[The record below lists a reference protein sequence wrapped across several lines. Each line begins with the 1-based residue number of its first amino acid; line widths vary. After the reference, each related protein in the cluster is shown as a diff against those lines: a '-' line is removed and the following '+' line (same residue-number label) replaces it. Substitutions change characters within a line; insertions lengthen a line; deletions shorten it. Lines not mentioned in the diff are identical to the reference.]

1 MRSVALASIRRCL
14 DGAIPSGIATCDA
27 EGTPN
32 VAFISQVRYL
42 DPQHIAISYQFFNK
56 TRKNILHNF
65 RATLDVADPQT
76 AERYHLTIQY
86 LRTETEGPLFE
97 AMKAHLAGIASHTG
111 MGNVFKL
118 LGADVFR
125 VLNVVQVEGPKLA
138 RIEVSR
144 PGFACLNQ
152 LIRDMDA
159 CEDLT
164 AVCEKLLAGL
174 NRLGYPTSQ
183 ILVMDEQA
191 RKLFTLA
198 SLGYPRC
205 GAGAEI
211 PVGFGVAGVAAQ
223 AQTVIRINHMAQEYI
238 YSEAVQR
245 SFAQT
250 HFPNLETTITPP
262 LLDQVASQL
271 AVPIV
276 HRGLVLAVLLV
287 ESETDFAFSYDD
299 EDLLSVL
306 GQWLALKMVLLDEGL
321 SQEKSEEVGD
331 LCAPLITLEKP
342 ILVQY
347 FERNDSVFLDHDY
360 VIKGVAGCIL
370 WRLLEE
376 FDQNQRCEFTN
387 RELRLD
393 PTLRLP
399 ELSTNLEARL
409 ILLQN
414 RLAEKDFP
422 IKLIKAGR
430 GKLRLCVDRPLRLV
444 KEEESQT

>member
-164 AVCEKLLAGL
+164 AVCEKLLAGIKRMGYS
-174 NRLGYPTSQ
+174 NKQIFFLGG
-183 ILVMDEQA
+183 EA
-191 RKLFTLA
+191 RKLFNLA
-198 SLGYPRC
+198 SFGYSRC
-205 GAGAEI
+205 G
-211 PVGFGVAGVAAQ
+211 
-223 AQTVIRINHMAQEYI
+223 
-238 YSEAVQR
+238 
-245 SFAQT
+245 
-250 HFPNLETTITPP
+250 
-262 LLDQVASQL
+262 
-271 AVPIV
+271 
-276 HRGLVLAVLLV
+276 
-287 ESETDFAFSYDD
+287 
-299 EDLLSVL
+299 
-306 GQWLALKMVLLDEGL
+306 
-321 SQEKSEEVGD
+321 
-331 LCAPLITLEKP
+331 
-342 ILVQY
+342 
-347 FERNDSVFLDHDY
+347 
-360 VIKGVAGCIL
+360 
-370 WRLLEE
+370 
-376 FDQNQRCEFTN
+376 
-387 RELRLD
+387 
-393 PTLRLP
+393 
-399 ELSTNLEARL
+399 
-409 ILLQN
+409 
-414 RLAEKDFP
+414 
-422 IKLIKAGR
+422 GR
-430 GKLRLCVDRPLRLV
+430 D
-444 KEEESQT
+444 